1 MYALSV
7 HHYPM
12 AILLRYPYTDNLS
25 LPYML
30 YFCVVVVIC
39 IFPLLFRCV
48 LLIVRSA
55 SKYDFTFFVKKKK
68 GSKKSTI
75 HLSPYADTRCPKSMR
90 KHWDVLLSLISKAI
104 NNDEIIVMHS
114 HLFTPARINKLIKRL
129 KSYDLSFSVITYPR
143 KTSLYEKLSIPFI
156 YLLFQWS
163 FRICIRTE
171 WQSSFVLSSRLT
183 SINKLVYT
191 NTESPL
197 WKKLSDTYTAVII
210 VRLCRN
216 FRRQ

>member
-1 MYALSV
+1 MKNNNVPLYLWLLWCTLCL
-7 HHYPM
+7 YITTPWQY
-12 AILLRYPYTDNLS
+12 LRYPYTDNLS

-114 HLFTPARINKLIKRL
+114 HLFTSARINKLIK
-129 KSYDLSFSVITYPR
+129 
-143 KTSLYEKLSIPFI
+143 
-156 YLLFQWS
+156 
-163 FRICIRTE
+163 
-171 WQSSFVLSSRLT
+171 
-183 SINKLVYT
+183 
-191 NTESPL
+191 
-197 WKKLSDTYTAVII
+197 
-210 VRLCRN
+210 
-216 FRRQ
+216 